1 MTCCYKCF
9 FFARL
14 FDLSS
19 DAEVPEQEYYLQ
31 PVEPG
36 RSRTASSIYPA
47 DFSFGGDHLWDRFTV
62 SSVLLSNRSF
72 RLHDLVLYRI
82 FGIVQVFILFTDGSV
97 YILCPVVPF
106 GR

>member
-1 MTCCYKCF
+1 MF
-9 FFARL
+9 VARL

-19 DAEVPEQEYYLQ
+19 DAELPEQEYYLQ

-62 SSVLLSNRSF
+62 SSV
-72 RLHDLVLYRI
+72 HILVLL
-82 FGIVQVFILFTDGSV
+82 V
-97 YILCPVVPF
+97 
-106 GR
+106 